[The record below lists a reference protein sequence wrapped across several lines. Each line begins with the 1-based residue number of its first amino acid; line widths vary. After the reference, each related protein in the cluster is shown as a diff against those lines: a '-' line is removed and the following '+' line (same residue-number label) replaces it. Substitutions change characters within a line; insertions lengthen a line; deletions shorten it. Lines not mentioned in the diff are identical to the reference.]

1 MTANQTNTASA
12 TNTDNEVILPFTD
25 IVDKYRAADKKGK
38 AAIRA
43 NTDKRA
49 KAAIM
54 DGSGELAKRLIVTL
68 NALKADKPV
77 RTVDHGQNVANALF
91 VTFGMVRAI
100 RTYADENDVT
110 VNWDNVDVPDMS
122 DLVDNADDMDFTGV
136 ADLADKMVKRLMS
149 VKSDRRDIQGVFDR
163 AFANRTIGDALRVSD
178 ICRIGALPDYAP
190 GSGAVA
196 ARLQNRQN
204 GQMVL
209 KPTDGDE
216 EGACTLIGII
226 PAWVD
231 KSGNVDFS
239 DICPDPA
246 KWVAGA
252 QKVSDRDNTD
262 DTDES
267 DNTDDSDD

>member
-1 MTANQTNTASA
+1 MTANTTNTSSA
-12 TNTDNEVILPFTD
+12 ANTDEQVIQPFAD
-25 IVDKYRAADKKGK
+25 IVDKYRESDKKGK
-38 AAIRA
+38 AAIMA
-43 NTDKRA
+43 NLRK
-49 KAAIM
+49 KAETAIW
-54 DGSGELAKRLIVTL
+54 DGQDELAKRYIATR
-68 NALKADKPV
+68 KAISDKPV
-77 RTVDHGQNVANALF
+77 KSVDFGQNVANALF
-91 VTFGMVRAI
+91 VTFGMLRAI

-110 VNWDNVDVPDMS
+110 VNWDMIDYPGMS
-122 DLVDNADDMDFTGV
+122 DLMDLPDDVDFTGV
-136 ADLADKMVKRLMS
+136 SDLADKMVNRLMS

-178 ICRIGALPDYAP
+178 ICRIGALPDYTA

-209 KPTDGDE
+209 KPTNADDE
-216 EGACTLIGII
+216 GRCTLLGII

-231 KSGNVDFS
+231 KDGNVDFS

-252 QKVSDRDNTD
+252 QKTADRDF
-262 DTDES
+262 TDES
-267 DNTDDSDD
+267 DNTDNTDD